1 MRRATAR
8 KSRALLLALVLM
20 VSAVLA
26 PGVGGAWQVNLNLV
40 GADVAEVFRALA
52 EVSGLNIVLDPSV
65 RGTLTVKL
73 QDVEIDEALKLVP
86 TRQGWRHHPRL
97 QSDSHAERGR
107 IQPRAPVTVQ
117 LPLKHART
125 GDVAAASR

>member
-1 MRRATAR
+1 MRRATVR

-20 VSAVLA
+20 VSAVLGPLASAA
-26 PGVGGAWQVNLNLV
+26 PGKVNLNLV

-73 QDVEIDEALKLVP
+73 QDVEIDEALKLVAYAA
-86 TRQGWRHHPRL
+86 GVEYHPRL

-107 IQPRAPVTVQ
+107 IQPRGPG
-117 LPLKHART
+117 H
-125 GDVAAASR
+125 GSAASETCAHR